1 MNIFTRVGTDFTS
14 QKTEEQRELLF
25 ELNLIYWGDLFNDL
39 KVAMILKDI
48 QLKVSLA
55 SCNRKSI
62 PFDLEYTICFFAE

>member
-1 MNIFTRVGTDFTS
+1 MNVFTRVGTDFTS

-62 PFDLEYTICFFAE
+62 PFYLEYTICFFAE